1 MTNIN
6 SFLKI
11 RMTSYSLEKKQ
22 ESYHFYKGE
31 YNPTL

>member
-6 SFLKI
+6 PFLKI
-11 RMTSYSLEKKQ
+11 RMTSYSLEKNKN
-22 ESYHFYKGE
+22 YHFYKGK